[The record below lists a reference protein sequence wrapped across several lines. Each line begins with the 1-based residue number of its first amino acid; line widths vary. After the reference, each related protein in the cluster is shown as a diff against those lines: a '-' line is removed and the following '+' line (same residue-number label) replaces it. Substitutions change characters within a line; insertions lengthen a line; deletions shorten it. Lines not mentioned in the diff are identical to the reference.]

1 MAKYLSKPCV
11 DIRINT
17 LQVSRKQNKEGGE
30 WQTYAVVMGE
40 AIDEDG
46 KMLEKVHKKFDVG
59 SPGLDDWDA
68 DSFAADLQS
77 IAALIKAKYDNV
89 LANYTTP

>member
-11 DIRINT
+11 DIRIKT
-17 LQVSRKQNKEGGE
+17 LQISRKESDEGQ
-30 WQTYAVVMGE
+30 WQTYAILTGE

-46 KMLEKVHKKFDVG
+46 KKLEDIHAKKLVG
-59 SPGLDDWDA
+59 SPGPNDWDA
-68 DSFAADLQS
+68 DSFEADLIT
-77 IAALIKAKYDNV
+77 IAGFVKSKYNKV